1 MIVIISVSV
10 SLILTI
16 SIIAM
21 ILWNKLKGVKQQVQD
36 QKHLVQNLTA
46 QNEGLNKQL
55 EQFRDITSL
64 EGELSRIQLEAEEEL
79 NKIQSEKERL
89 VKDSTTLKSQID
101 ILRNNL
107 DVLEDQ
113 ELLVAHGFY
122 EHRYRF
128 ETTEKYSERLDAIQ
142 EEQKRLIKD
151 GLAAVCGTEWTV
163 NDSKT
168 EGRKMTKNQIKI
180 ALRSF
185 NGECDAAVAKV
196 NYKNMYAMKNRI
208 EKAYN
213 DLNSL
218 IMVNHIFITQQYLDL
233 RLEELDLIQ
242 EYHEKKQEELEEQ
255 RHIREVMREEERV
268 LREIEEAQREAEKE
282 EDRYFK
288 AIEKAKAEVEKLSGE
303 RQKQML
309 EKIQDLEE
317 KLREAQEQKERAMSR
332 AQMTRSGYVYVIS
345 NIGSFGEDVY
355 KIGMTRRLEPMD
367 RVKELGDASV
377 PFRFD
382 VHAMIYS
389 ENAPV
394 LEYKLHRHFNE
405 QRVNKINGRKEFF
418 SVTLD
423 DIEKAIEKYHG
434 EIYFTKLAEA
444 EEYRKTLAVDSSQ
457 SFIHQPPVE
466 TSQSIL
472 TA

>member
-1 MIVIISVSV
+1 MTVIISVSLF
-10 SLILTI
+10 LILTV
-16 SIIAM
+16 SIVAITF
-21 ILWNKLKGVKQQVQD
+21 WNKLKGLKRQIQD
-36 QKHLVQNLTA
+36 NKHLIQNLTSK
-46 QNEGLNKQL
+46 NEGLNKQL
-55 EQFRDITSL
+55 ERFRSITSA
-64 EGELSRIQLEAEEEL
+64 EDEVSRIRLEAEEEL
-79 NKIQSEKERL
+79 NKLRSEKESL
-89 VKDSTTLKSQID
+89 LIDSTNLQSQID

-107 DVLEDQ
+107 AVLEDQ
-113 ELLVAHGFY
+113 EVLVAHGFY
-122 EHRYRF
+122 EHKYRF

-142 EEQKRLIKD
+142 EEQKRLIRD

-163 NDSKT
+163 NNSKT

-185 NGECDAAVAKV
+185 NGECDAAIAKV

-213 DLNSL
+213 DLNKL

-242 EYHEKKQEELEEQ
+242 EYHEKKQEQLEEQ

-282 EDRYFK
+282 EERYSK
-288 AIEKAKAEVEKLSGE
+288 AIEKARAEAEKLSGE

-309 EKIQDLEE
+309 EKIQNLEE
-317 KLREAQEQKERAMSR
+317 KLREAQEQKERAISR

-345 NIGSFGEDVY
+345 NIGSFGENIY

-389 ENAPV
+389 EDAPA

-405 QRVNKINGRKEFF
+405 QRVNKVNGRKEFF
-418 SVTLD
+418 SVSLG
-423 DIEKAIEKYHG
+423 DIEEAVKKYHG
-434 EIYFTKLAEA
+434 DIYFTKLAEA
-444 EEYRKTLAVDSSQ
+444 EEYRKTLSISPSQ
-457 SFIHQPPVE
+457 PYIHQQPTESPQLVMA
-466 TSQSIL
+466 S
-472 TA
+472 